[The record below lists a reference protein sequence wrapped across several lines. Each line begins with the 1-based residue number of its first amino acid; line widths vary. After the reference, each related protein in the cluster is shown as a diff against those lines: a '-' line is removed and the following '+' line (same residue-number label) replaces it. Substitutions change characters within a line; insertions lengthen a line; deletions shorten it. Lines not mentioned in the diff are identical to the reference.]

1 MALHEPTAVRWRR
14 PDETKVRR
22 GPPTETH
29 PRGARL
35 SWSMPPKPPAPA
47 PAPKHELIFKE
58 AYQDSAV
65 TPMEWLA
72 QLAGASTFKAPTV
85 GRSTKPTRMTTLD
98 VAAALGCVENPLK
111 QQLAYAL
118 ATMTATSWP
127 MVQKLAWPLLIEQLL
142 ASHRTRAIV
151 AGRRKL
157 RARLLLHVVFHDIA
171 LRRPARDA
179 VAGARMLG
187 IAVRDYKALY
197 RAIAGF
203 LDTYAQEGAGE
214 ARRRFGRGE

>member
-1 MALHEPTAVRWRR
+1 MALCNPSAVRWHR
-14 PDETKVRR
+14 PDEAKVRR

-35 SWSMPPKPPAPA
+35 SWHLPGKPPPPA
-47 PAPKHELIFKE
+47 PAPKHEVFFKE

-72 QLAGASTFKAPTV
+72 QLAGASTFQAPTV

-98 VAAALGCVENPLK
+98 VAAALGYVVHPLQ

-118 ATMTATSWP
+118 ATMTASSWP
-127 MVQKLAWPLLIEQLL
+127 VVQQLAWPLLTEQLL
-142 ASHRTRAIV
+142 ASHRTRTIV
-151 AGRRKL
+151 AGRRKR
-157 RARLLLHVVFHDIA
+157 RARLMLHVVFHDMV
-171 LRRPARDA
+171 LRRPPREAA
-179 VAGARMLG
+179 AGARLLG
-187 IAVRDYKALY
+187 ISVRDYKALY
-197 RAIAGF
+197 RSIAGF
-203 LDTYAQEGAGE
+203 LDTYAQEGAAE